1 MQRQVVQL
9 ALHALEKAAN
19 TADSSST
26 WPQQTQQVQQP
37 QQQQSWPQQQQQQ
50 AWPQQQQQ
58 QQCWPAQ
65 QQQQHVQQQ
74 AVQMPGSFELLQEY
88 ELACS
93 RAFNLDVEG
102 ALLVVAEGPLGGPS
116 SCSRLRRVSSAWLTW
131 RLLGKY

>member
-50 AWPQQQQQ
+50 
-58 QQCWPAQ
+58 CWPAQQ

-74 AVQMPGSFELLQEY
+74 AVRMPGSFELLQEY
-88 ELACS
+88 ELAGS
-93 RAFNLDVEG
+93 RAFDLDVEG

-131 RLLGKY
+131 RLLGRY

>member
-1 MQRQVVQL
+1 MQQQVVQL

-37 QQQQSWPQQQQQQ
+37 QQQPQQS
-50 AWPQQQQQ
+50 WPQQQQQ

-65 QQQQHVQQQ
+65 QQQQ
-74 AVQMPGSFELLQEY
+74 AVRMPGSFELLQEY
-88 ELACS
+88 ELAGS
-93 RAFNLDVEG
+93 RAFDLDVEG

-131 RLLGKY
+131 RLSQKY